1 MHEQSADGRFLE
13 GVTIDGE
20 QYLDY
25 LRDRRDRADR
35 QETIDALD
43 EAISRVE
50 GRVAVRGSEPLE
62 FRLEGFLNAIPAQ
75 RLPGT
80 RGAARFAGMTPP
92 DEE

>member
-1 MHEQSADGRFLE
+1 MREQSAEGRFLE
-13 GVTIDGE
+13 GVTVDGE

-25 LRDRRDRADR
+25 LRDRRDRADK
-35 QETIDALD
+35 QETVDALD

-50 GRVAVRGSEPLE
+50 GKVEDKGDEALE
-62 FRLEGFLNAIPAQ
+62 FRLEGFLNAIPAD

-80 RGAARFAGMTPP
+80 TGAARRGGVTPS